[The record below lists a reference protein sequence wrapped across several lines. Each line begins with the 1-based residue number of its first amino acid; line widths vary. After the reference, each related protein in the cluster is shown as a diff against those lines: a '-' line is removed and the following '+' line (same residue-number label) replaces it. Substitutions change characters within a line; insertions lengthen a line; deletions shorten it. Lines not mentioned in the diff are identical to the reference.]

1 MAKKTYISSEK
12 AVPAVPR
19 SKRLREA
26 MSAQVSS
33 TQVRTIMQDDAT
45 SGGGVGHSHANM
57 ATLNRLGLANDDTAY
72 LWIADRIG
80 DGQQKVRA
88 GYADVAGD
96 LDEDSPVNDRF
107 LRKDQDDATPYDLA
121 VGGDLD
127 VVGSATMDGDVV
139 AGGDIKTSDFAEGL
153 AGAAVWH
160 DGDNASHV
168 EADYIHARR
177 KITATEVEV
186 QRVSHIGGQVTM
198 TPASATITRTQ
209 TDLNGDIYC
218 FFPAVDGDGQTVDN
232 MFAINDQVWCQT
244 FNLANGGN
252 RYWWRKVLSV
262 WPNITATEHAIHVSG
277 TDCAANSDLPAVGD
291 VVVVLGNRT
300 DATRQNAI
308 IEAGAGSGSP
318 YIRFYRGIN
327 SYVLPLPVIQLSP
340 DETWLTVTDSNGNQ
354 QRLDNMLA
362 RLDSGLA
369 VVEAQADKQLV
380 IWFGDVAPTTSNEP
394 AVNWTDEDTKALHE
408 KDIYY
413 ILQTPTTQGGRAYSW
428 ERTNGVWGWME
439 ITDRDV
445 LAALE
450 TAAAAETL
458 AGTKRRVFVDRPV
471 PPYDV
476 GDLWVNAHAPTSTW
490 MPRSQGKWYT
500 YPAQSLE
507 PTYYADDEIFDNDI
521 ARCVTAKEEGGTFS
535 VFDWEPANEVTTAK
549 FSSEISAMSDRIDL
563 AVTNLETGLEAAG
576 IHIDGANSRITLN
589 ADTTDVSDTLTV
601 HRLETR
607 PEEGAGSVVLDEA
620 MMSIFDRDGNANI
633 KVGIDANGYAVLQ
646 FFDKAGNLLYD
657 LGPNGINMA
666 QTTTPASFTERSG
679 VAPLSQNLTFATLM
693 SDTQTDQGLLDDLR
707 AWNEAVTTSIYQ
719 YKARRVNGVIVADPA
734 SEQQQ
739 AEVKDGLWLDGDALA
754 DNVVAGCYIK
764 NDCGQLTS
772 LGATGGEPPAD
783 FMARQVY
790 YYGVNEVDWSVD
802 DGYDLLTPVNVRTV
816 QFYQNGV
823 LADEVKYY
831 WQDSG
836 EPK

>member
-1 MAKKTYISSEK
+1 
-12 AVPAVPR
+12 
-19 SKRLREA
+19 
-26 MSAQVSS
+26 MS
-33 TQVRTIMQDDAT
+33 
-45 SGGGVGHSHANM
+45 
-57 ATLNRLGLANDDTAY
+57 
-72 LWIADRIG
+72 
-80 DGQQKVRA
+80 
-88 GYADVAGD
+88 
-96 LDEDSPVNDRF
+96 
-107 LRKDQDDATPYDLA
+107 
-121 VGGDLD
+121 
-127 VVGSATMDGDVV
+127 GS
-139 AGGDIKTSDFAEGL
+139 
-153 AGAAVWH
+153 
-160 DGDNASHV
+160 
-168 EADYIHARR
+168 
-177 KITATEVEV
+177 
-186 QRVSHIGGQVTM
+186 
-198 TPASATITRTQ
+198 
-209 TDLNGDIYC
+209 
-218 FFPAVDGDGQTVDN
+218 
-232 MFAINDQVWCQT
+232 
-244 FNLANGGN
+244 
-252 RYWWRKVLSV
+252 
-262 WPNITATEHAIHVSG
+262 
-277 TDCAANSDLPAVGD
+277 DCAANSDLPAVGD
-291 VVVVLGNRT
+291 VVVVLGNRS

-318 YIRFYRGIN
+318 FIRFYRGIN
-327 SYVLPLPVIQLSP
+327 SYTLPLPVIQLSP

-369 VVEAQADKQLV
+369 VVEEQADKQLV

-490 MPRSQGKWYT
+490 MPRFHGKWYT
-500 YPAQSLE
+500 YPPHSLE

-521 ARCVTAKEEGGTFS
+521 ARCVTAKGEGGTFS

-549 FSSEISAMSDRIDL
+549 FSSEISAMGDRIDL

-576 IHIDGANSRITLN
+576 IHIDGADSLITLN
-589 ADTTDVSDTLTV
+589 ADTTVVSDTLTV

-620 MMSIFDRDGNANI
+620 MMSILDRDGNTNI

-679 VAPLSQNLTFATLM
+679 VALLSQNLTFATLM

-719 YKARRVNGVIVADPA
+719 YKARRVNGAIVADPA

-739 AEVKDGLWLDGDALA
+739 AEAKDGLWLDGDALA
-754 DNVVAGCYIK
+754 DSVVAGCYIK

-783 FMARQVY
+783 FTSRQAY
-790 YYGVNEVDWSVD
+790 YYGVNVVDWSVD